1 MPYNEGY
8 EFPRESLKMGKMLG
22 SGAFGRVVKAE
33 AEGIVPWEESTV
45 VAVKMLKPKPTGDYD
60 YLKALMVELKIMIH
74 LGKHINIL
82 NVLGAC
88 TTNLRKRE
96 LLVITEYCRFGNIQ
110 KYLVCHRPY
119 FVNQVNPS
127 TGQIDYEIGQHEYDS
142 TIPYKS
148 IDRAS
153 SSISGRKSVR
163 YTIQPRPNRAE
174 SIQSDDGQIVMTG
187 MTTLQSDGGEV
198 GDDPSRRLR
207 TLSSVSSND
216 PGPVWRANVGGDYDQ
231 RFHLLHF
238 PTFQIY
244 DELIFTRISFFPV
257 LHCYKKES

>member
-1 MPYNEGY
+1 LLPYNESY
-8 EFPRESLKMGKMLG
+8 EFPRENLKMGKMLG
-22 SGAFGRVVKAE
+22 AGAFGRVVKAE

-110 KYLVCHRPY
+110 KYLVCHRTY
-119 FVNQVNPS
+119 FINQVNPL
-127 TGQIDYEIGQHEYDS
+127 TGLIDYEIGQQEYDS
-142 TIPYKS
+142 TIPFPGHKT
-148 IDRAS
+148 IDRA
-153 SSISGRKSVR
+153 SISGRKSVR
-163 YTIQPRPNRAE
+163 YTIPPRANRAE
-174 SIQSDDGQIVMTG
+174 SIQSDDGQIVVTG
-187 MTTLQSDGGEV
+187 MTTLQSDGLDVVDES
-198 GDDPSRRLR
+198 SRRLR

-231 RFHLLHF
+231 RS
-238 PTFQIY
+238 I
-244 DELIFTRISFFPV
+244 
-257 LHCYKKES
+257 